1 MDLGSTTASAT
12 QAYNIASRF
21 QPLAPAL
28 PPPGQGFT
36 KLTQVPAP
44 TAPGAPP
51 VPPGAPPA
59 PPANPPLLD
68 VTGAGAVPAGGPTG
82 QTGSALGPRYDAAG
96 LPALPQPAPGAPPT
110 PPAAPFTPPP
120 GPTPTVAPPPT
131 LAPANTVDLATTL
144 NQTGP
149 VNLATVS
156 RATDLYNQIQQLVP
170 AAPPPAAPPAPAP
183 NPVQQAQPT
192 APSAAPTTPPTAV
205 PTANAV
211 HTSPVQDQQV
221 GTVGISSLGGTAGS
235 STALLG
241 FARGTFL
248 NVLA

>member
-1 MDLGSTTASAT
+1 MDLAGTTASAT
-12 QAYNIASRF
+12 QAYTIASRF
-21 QPLAPAL
+21 QPLGPTL
-28 PPPGQGFT
+28 PSPGQSFT
-36 KLTQVPAP
+36 KLTQVAAP
-44 TAPGAPP
+44 TAPTAPP
-51 VPPGAPPA
+51 AAPPA

-96 LPALPQPAPGAPPT
+96 LPALPPPPT
-110 PPAAPFTPPP
+110 PQAAPVTPA
-120 GPTPTVAPPPT
+120 PTPTVAPPPT

-144 NQTGP
+144 DQTAP
-149 VNLATVS
+149 LNLATVN

-183 NPVQQAQPT
+183 TPVQQAQPT
-192 APSAAPTTPPTAV
+192 ALSAALSAAPTAPASATPTAD
-205 PTANAV
+205 AV
-211 HTSPVQDQQV
+211 NTSPVQNQQI
-221 GTVGISSLGGTAGS
+221 GTVGISSLGGAAGS